1 MIKGMTLTIEA
12 FKNDKPFWVVVT
24 KDTETVYEGGFEG
37 LADLECLECPGYEV
51 DDVFVDPETLTMR
64 IPLVKEKPE

>member
-24 KDTETVYEGGFEG
+24 KDTETVYEGDFEG
-37 LADLECLECPGYEV
+37 LANLECSGYEV
-51 DDVFVDPETLTMR
+51 GDVFVNPETLMMR
-64 IPLVKEKPE
+64 IPLIKEYK